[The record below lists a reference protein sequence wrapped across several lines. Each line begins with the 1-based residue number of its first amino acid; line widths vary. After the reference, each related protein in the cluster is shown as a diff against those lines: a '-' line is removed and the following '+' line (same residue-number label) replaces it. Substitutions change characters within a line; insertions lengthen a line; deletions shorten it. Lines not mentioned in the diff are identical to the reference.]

1 MAALVQTIPQHSST
15 VPVLQT
21 RPSSSSSGTFVS
33 SSTQHSGSHYQNMSW
48 SSFNSGNSGS
58 YRAGHPIVAPYAYA
72 PNLGSSASSPTAQHR
87 QSWSPHLRPESRT
100 FSAPA
105 IHQGSLNPS
114 YTGNSRVNNPAA
126 GSVSTS
132 SSSNSSFRSHISK
145 DDSALPSRQLR
156 TEQPLR
162 PLSTANLPPPNV
174 MNISSP
180 VGSAKPSPNRYRR
193 ANQQRTDSAR
203 SQSPVPA
210 STSPAI
216 DDKTVAGSLPVL
228 RSNGHNRVSSVD
240 DSSHLERPQ
249 PELAKRYRRRS
260 LGNMDTSA
268 YPSLELQMPVSSSQ
282 SGPYDFI
289 AFDTN
294 QRPRSAHSHRGSSGS
309 VQSAHSSSSSVRQ
322 PLNWVEFS
330 QSNQTDML
338 NFDRYEKGRLPT
350 QVLSPVNLAGRR
362 RSERLNH
369 PLSHNLRLHPSLPR
383 PDRQTPR
390 PLQGRHHRLT
400 RRRPSVW
407 RS

>member
-1 MAALVQTIPQHSST
+1 VNLPSQFRRKATIMAALVQTIPQHSST
-15 VPVLQT
+15 VQVLQT
-21 RPSSSSSGTFVS
+21 RPSSSSGTLMS
-33 SSTQHSGSHYQNMSW
+33 SSAQNPGSQYQNMSW
-48 SSFNSGNSGS
+48 GSFNTGNSGS
-58 YRAGHPIVAPYAYA
+58 YRAGHPVVAPYAYA
-72 PNLGSSASSPTAQHR
+72 PNLGPAASSPTAQHR
-87 QSWSPHLRPESRT
+87 QSWSPHLRPEHRT

-180 VGSAKPSPNRYRR
+180 AGSAKPSPNRYRR

-210 STSPAI
+210 STPPAI
-216 DDKTVAGSLPVL
+216 DDKTTVGPPPVF

-260 LGNMDTSA
+260 LGNMDPAA
-268 YPSLELQMPVSSSQ
+268 YPNLELQIPVSSSPQ

-294 QRPRSAHSHRGSSGS
+294 QRPRSAHSHRDSSGS
-309 VQSAHSSSSSVRQ
+309 VHSAHSSTSSVRL
-322 PLNWVEFS
+322 PS
-330 QSNQTDML
+330 DMVCKL
-338 NFDRYEKGRLPT
+338 
-350 QVLSPVNLAGRR
+350 RR
-362 RSERLNH
+362 
-369 PLSHNLRLHPSLPR
+369 
-383 PDRQTPR
+383 Q
-390 PLQGRHHRLT
+390 
-400 RRRPSVW
+400 
-407 RS
+407 